1 MRGLSPASVVVGV
14 VFLLLLSV
22 IPAGALMD
30 PSAVYCTSLGYEFII
45 EMTPVGEWGYCIL
58 PSGEKVDSWKFLE
71 GKTGA
76 ADSYCRKIGLQIK
89 TVRDPERCIQFL
101 TDECA
106 VCILANGT
114 EVEVTQLMGLSFAE
128 TTCGDGTCGMPENYT
143 TCPQD
148 CPSGSE
154 DGYCDGIHEG
164 ICDFDCSP
172 AKDPDCIG
180 TEKGYS
186 ETPTPETSTQQEL
199 WAFPLTWSI
208 GFAALLIIA
217 VILYLVIRRWKKGG

>member
-1 MRGLSPASVVVGV
+1 VKRW
-14 VFLLLLSV
+14 
-22 IPAGALMD
+22 IP
-30 PSAVYCTSLGYEFII
+30 
-45 EMTPVGEWGYCIL
+45 
-58 PSGEKVDSWKFLE
+58 

-114 EVEVTQLMGLSFAE
+114 EVEVTQLMGLSFDE
-128 TTCGDGTCGMPENYT
+128 TTCGDGTCGMPEDYT
-143 TCPQD
+143 NCPQD

-186 ETPTPETSTQQEL
+186 ETPTPETPTLSQPWES
-199 WAFPLTWSI
+199 PLIWGTGI
-208 GFAALLIIA
+208 IVLIIIIGLM
-217 VILYLVIRRWKKGG
+217 VYLMIRRSRKAK